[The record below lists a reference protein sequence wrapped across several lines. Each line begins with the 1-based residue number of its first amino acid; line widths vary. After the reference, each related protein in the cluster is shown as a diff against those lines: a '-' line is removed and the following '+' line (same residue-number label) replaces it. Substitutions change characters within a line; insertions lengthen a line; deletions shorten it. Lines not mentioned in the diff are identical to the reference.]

1 MTEIKDTERELQLF
15 RLRLSVAGL
24 VVFICFGLLM
34 LRFFWLQAIRHDEYW
49 ERAES
54 NRISVV
60 PAVPNRGLIVDR
72 NGVVLAR
79 NFSAYTLEI
88 TPSKIT
94 RPLDT
99 VIDELAQL
107 VDIQS
112 RDRKRFRRLLE
123 ESKTFESL
131 PIRTRLTDE
140 EVARFAA
147 QRYRFPGVDIQARL
161 FRQYPLGQ
169 TASHM
174 IGYIGRVNKKEA
186 ERLEESEDAANYR
199 GTEYIGKE
207 GLEKSYERELHG
219 ITGYDEIEVSAGG
232 RANRT
237 LSRHSPTPGN
247 NLILS
252 VDIELQKIVEKAFGD
267 RRGALVAIEPE
278 TGDILAY
285 VSMPT
290 FDPNLFVEGID
301 TKSWEELNTSLDKPL
316 LNRPLIGSYPPGST
330 FKPYMALASLELGK
344 RTPEMAIS
352 DPGYFWFGNN
362 KFRDD
367 KEGGH
372 GRVDMYRSIVQSCNT
387 YYYNL
392 ANDLGIDAIHDFMKP
407 FGFGQLTGIDL
418 ENERRG
424 VLPSAAWK
432 RATFKRPEL
441 QKWYAGE
448 TISVGIGQGYNSFT
462 PLQLAHAVSNLANNG
477 VVMKPHLV
485 KSVED
490 ASTKVRSL
498 TVPKESYRI
507 PLKPENVEVV
517 KNAMIGV
524 TKEGTSARSFANA
537 PYISG
542 GKTGTAQA
550 AAMSKT
556 VKYDASK
563 ISERLRDHSLYIAF
577 APADKPKIA
586 LAVIVEN
593 AGFGAAAAAPIARLA
608 IDYYLLGK
616 RPEEPVAKVDGSLNG
631 QPGPVPATAPDLV
644 KPAEPGAPAVPA
656 VPAKPGTS
664 APAPSTAPGKPAAAP
679 TAPAAAPTPATNK
692 PAAVPAASKPA
703 TVAPAASAAPAPATT
718 PANKPATVA
727 PAAPVKPAASATP
740 AATPAATIG
749 ATIGATT
756 AATTPAANATGTAA
770 AKPTP
775 QPAPQPAPAPA
786 KPAAAT
792 AATAPATRATNV
804 SKPAA
809 GTRSDDRSEP

>member
-24 VVFICFGLLM
+24 VVFFCFGLLM
-34 LRFFWLQAIRHDEYW
+34 LRFLWLQAVRHSEYA

-79 NFSAYTLEI
+79 NYSAYTLEI
-88 TPSKIT
+88 TPAKID
-94 RPLDT
+94 RQLDA

-112 RDRKRFRRLLE
+112 KDRKRFRRLME

-161 FRQYPLGQ
+161 FRQYPLGS

-186 ERLEESEDAANYR
+186 ERLEASEDAANYR

-207 GLEKSYERELHG
+207 GIEKSYEKHLHG

-237 LSRHSPTPGN
+237 LSRTAPTAGN

-290 FDPNLFVEGID
+290 YDPNLFVEGID
-301 TKSWEELNTSLDKPL
+301 AKSWEELNTSLDKPL
-316 LNRPLIGSYPPGST
+316 LNRALIGSYPPGST
-330 FKPYMALASLELGK
+330 FKPYMALAALELGK
-344 RTPEMAIS
+344 RTPEFGIF
-352 DPGYFWFGNN
+352 DPGYFMFGNN
-362 KFRDD
+362 RFRDD

-372 GRVDMYRSIVQSCNT
+372 GRVDMYKSIVQSCNT
-387 YYYNL
+387 YYYVL

-407 FGFGQLTGIDL
+407 FGFGQLTGVDL

-424 VLPSAAWK
+424 VLPSQEWK
-432 RATFKRPEL
+432 RKNYKRPEL

-462 PLQLAHAVSNLANNG
+462 PIQLAHAVANLSNNG

-485 KSVED
+485 KMIENGT
-490 ASTKVRSL
+490 TKARKL

-507 PLKPENVEVV
+507 PLKQENIDAI
-517 KNAMIGV
+517 KQAMIGV

-537 PYISG
+537 PYSSG

-550 AAMSKT
+550 AAMSKS

-563 ISERLRDHSLYIAF
+563 IAERLRDHSLYIAF

-586 LAVIVEN
+586 LAIIVEN

-608 IDYYLLGK
+608 IDYYLTGK
-616 RPEEPVAKVDGSLNG
+616 RPNEP
-631 QPGPVPATAPDLV
+631 P
-644 KPAEPGAPAVPA
+644 
-656 VPAKPGTS
+656 PAKPKVKET
-664 APAPSTAPGKPAAAP
+664 APAPEAQTQTQTPRP
-679 TAPAAAPTPATNK
+679 T
-692 PAAVPAASKPA
+692 
-703 TVAPAASAAPAPATT
+703 
-718 PANKPATVA
+718 
-727 PAAPVKPAASATP
+727 
-740 AATPAATIG
+740 
-749 ATIGATT
+749 
-756 AATTPAANATGTAA
+756 AANASSGR
-770 AKPTP
+770 
-775 QPAPQPAPAPA
+775 AP
-786 KPAAAT
+786 
-792 AATAPATRATNV
+792 
-804 SKPAA
+804 
-809 GTRSDDRSEP
+809 